1 MFIERRF
8 HSPDLRRKGLFGRTR
23 LQVSA
28 VVELENLEK
37 SYRLGEVTV
46 NALRGVTLKL
56 WQAEFMVIMGPS
68 GSGKTTLLNI
78 IGTLDKPTSGRALID
93 GEDITI
99 MNDGQLTKLRRHKI
113 GFVFQF
119 HNLIPVLTA
128 LENVELPLLTSG
140 IKRRVS
146 RDRAMELLRRVGL
159 QDRTDHLP
167 DELSGGEQQRVA
179 IARALANHPRLI
191 LADEPTGDLDTK
203 TGSEVVQTMYEAAKK
218 ENASVL
224 VVTHDPV
231 VADRAER
238 LFEMRDGMITKGSKQ
253 HPRESYRLRAIE
265 PVPPEPARSL
275 SQPN

>member
-37 SYRLGEVTV
+37 IYRLGKVTV

-78 IGTLDKPTSGRALID
+78 IGTLDKPSSGRALVD
-93 GEDITI
+93 GEDIAK
-99 MNDGQLTKLRRHKI
+99 MNDVQLTRLRRHKI

-128 LENVELPLLTSG
+128 FENVQLPLLTSRT
-140 IKRRVS
+140 KRGEAE
-146 RDRAMELLRRVGL
+146 DRANELLDRAGL
-159 QDRTDHLP
+159 KERAGHLP

-179 IARALANHPRLI
+179 IARALANRPRII
-191 LADEPTGDLDTK
+191 LADEPTGDLDTQ
-203 TGSEVVQTMYEAAKK
+203 TGSEVVRMMYEVARQEHAAVVRSEERRVGK
-218 ENASVL
+218 EC
-224 VVTHDPV
+224 
-231 VADRAER
+231 R
-238 LFEMRDGMITKGSKQ
+238 
-253 HPRESYRLRAIE
+253 
-265 PVPPEPARSL
+265 
-275 SQPN
+275 